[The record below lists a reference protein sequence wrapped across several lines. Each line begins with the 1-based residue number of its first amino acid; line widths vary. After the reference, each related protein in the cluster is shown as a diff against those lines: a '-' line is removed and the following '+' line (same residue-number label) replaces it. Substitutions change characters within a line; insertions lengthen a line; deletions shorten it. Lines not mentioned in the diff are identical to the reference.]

1 VVHTGLRKPSRYV
14 DAVLAAQRHLLPQEL
29 FFSALAPRI
38 HLNKWS
44 RRGVC
49 VKGGNRFHPNG
60 WGQPRDNKLMA
71 QDDSAKLESLPQ
83 LSTMPAIVEHWR
95 QHHQI
100 GAKGANVRFGGALS
114 ANVSV
119 DPYPDVLLQAAVTIL
134 ADRIA
139 EGQIVEGVSL
149 AWFEIISQI
158 ESDPDFLFKIPAR
171 RVEEIV
177 ADAYQRAGW
186 EVILTPRSGDRGRD
200 VIATRSGIIS
210 IRIVDQIKAY
220 RLGHMITADDVR
232 SMLGV
237 LHIDRNVSKG
247 LVTTTGRFAPGI
259 EKDRGIIAFMPYRL
273 NFKNGDQLRL
283 WLLELAGNKPYAV
296 KA

>member
-1 VVHTGLRKPSRYV
+1 MLCWPPSGIYLGTKRGPQEF
-14 DAVLAAQRHLLPQEL
+14 LAALQLLGSIQISGVAGA
-29 FFSALAPRI
+29 FALKAPTDFTRTV
-38 HLNKWS
+38 
-44 RRGVC
+44 GD
-49 VKGGNRFHPNG
+49 
-60 WGQPRDNKLMA
+60 QPRDNKLMA

-95 QHHQI
+95 QHHQV
-100 GAKGANVRFGGALS
+100 GAKVANVRFGGTLS
-114 ANVSV
+114 VNVTV

-134 ADRIA
+134 GDRIA

-149 AWFEIISQI
+149 AWFEIISHI

-177 ADAYQRAGW
+177 AGAYERAGW

-200 VIATRSGIIS
+200 VIATRSGVIS
-210 IRIVDQIKAY
+210 IRIVDQIKVY
-220 RLGHMITADDVR
+220 RLGHLITADEVR

-273 NFKNGDQLRL
+273 NLKNGDQLRH
-283 WLLELAGNKPYAV
+283 GY
-296 KA
+296 

>member
-1 VVHTGLRKPSRYV
+1 
-14 DAVLAAQRHLLPQEL
+14 
-29 FFSALAPRI
+29 
-38 HLNKWS
+38 
-44 RRGVC
+44 
-49 VKGGNRFHPNG
+49 
-60 WGQPRDNKLMA
+60 MA

-83 LSTMPAIVEHWR
+83 LSAMPAIVEHWR
-95 QHHQI
+95 QHHQV
-100 GAKGANVRFGGALS
+100 GAKVANVRFGGALS
-114 ANVSV
+114 VNVSV

-134 ADRIA
+134 GDRIA

-177 ADAYQRAGW
+177 AGAYQRAGW

-200 VIATRSGIIS
+200 VIATRSGVIS

-220 RLGHMITADDVR
+220 RLGHLITADEVR

-247 LVTTTGRFAPGI
+247 PVTTTGRFAPGI

-273 NFKNGDQLRL
+273 NLKNGDQLRL
-283 WLLELAGNKPYAV
+283 WLLELGGNKPYAV
-296 KA
+296 RA

>member
-1 VVHTGLRKPSRYV
+1 
-14 DAVLAAQRHLLPQEL
+14 
-29 FFSALAPRI
+29 
-38 HLNKWS
+38 
-44 RRGVC
+44 
-49 VKGGNRFHPNG
+49 
-60 WGQPRDNKLMA
+60 MA

-83 LSTMPAIVEHWR
+83 LSAMPAIVEHWR
-95 QHHQI
+95 QHHQV
-100 GAKGANVRFGGALS
+100 GAKVANVRFGNALS
-114 ANVSV
+114 VNVSV
-119 DPYPDVLLQAAVTIL
+119 DPYPDVLMQAAVTIL
-134 ADRIA
+134 GDRIA

-158 ESDPDFLFKIPAR
+158 ESDPDFLFKIPGR

-177 ADAYQRAGW
+177 AGAYQRAGW
-186 EVILTPRSGDRGRD
+186 EVILTPRSRDRGRD
-200 VIATRSGIIS
+200 VIATRSGVIS

-220 RLGHMITADDVR
+220 RLGHLITADDVR

-296 KA
+296 RA